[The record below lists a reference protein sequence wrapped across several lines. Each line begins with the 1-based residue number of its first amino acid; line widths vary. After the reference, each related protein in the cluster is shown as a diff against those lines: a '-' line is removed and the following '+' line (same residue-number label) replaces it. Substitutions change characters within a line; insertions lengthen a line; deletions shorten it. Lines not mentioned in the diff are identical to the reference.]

1 MRWKTLNHTGP
12 AILLTAAVGL
22 AVAAPASANAG
33 NSTGNS
39 TGDGTGTAQGSSRP
53 ASGLQQE
60 ADAIHTAGASGV
72 LVTVTTPNG
81 RQTVRAGV
89 ADTATG
95 APVPLDARFRIGSAT
110 KSFVATVVLQLVG
123 EGRMALSDPVDR
135 WLPGV
140 VTGNG
145 NDGSR
150 ITVGELLQHTS
161 GIYDFAHDLPEI
173 ATAAGY
179 QAGRLDVYTPAQ
191 LVAMA
196 MKHQPT
202 FPPGSGISYSN
213 TNYVLLGMIINRVTG
228 QSWAH
233 EVQARIIKPLGLRH
247 TVIPGTVPYI
257 RGPHAEGYSAFGG
270 TDPVDVTVLN
280 PSMID
285 AAGSIISTTGDLGRF
300 YAALTGGRLLAP
312 AQLAAMETTVPAAQ
326 LSVFWPGA
334 RYGLGLAWFPL
345 SCGGSYFGH
354 PGGVPGYQT
363 WDAVAPDTGRS
374 VVVSS
379 TGDGTEDI
387 QLATNALVDRE
398 LCSAK

>member
-1 MRWKTLNHTGP
+1 MP

-22 AVAAPASANAG
+22 GAAAPAGA
-33 NSTGNS
+33 
-39 TGDGTGTAQGSSRP
+39 AQGS
-53 ASGLQQE
+53 AQHAGQLQQE
-60 ADAIHTAGASGV
+60 ADAIHAAGAPGV
-72 LVTVTTPNG
+72 LVSVTTPNG

-123 EGRMALSDPVDR
+123 EGRLELSDTVDR

-150 ITVGELLQHTS
+150 ITVRALLQHTS

-179 QAGRLDVYTPAQ
+179 QSGRFDVYTPAQ
-191 LVAMA
+191 LVALA

-202 FPPGSGISYSN
+202 FPPGTGTSYSN
-213 TNYVLLGMIINRVTG
+213 TNYVLLGMIVNRVTG
-228 QSWAH
+228 QTWAH
-233 EVQARIIKPLGLRH
+233 EVDARIIRPLGLRH
-247 TVIPGTVPYI
+247 TLVPGTLPFI
-257 RGPHAEGYSAFGG
+257 PGPHAEGYSTFGG

-285 AAGSIISTTGDLGRF
+285 AAGSIISTTADLSRF
-300 YAALTGGRLLAP
+300 YAALTDGRLLAP
-312 AQLAAMETTVPAAQ
+312 AQLTNMETTIPAAQ
-326 LSVFWPGA
+326 LSVFWPSA

-345 SCGGSYFGH
+345 SCGGGYFGH

-363 WDAVAPDTGRS
+363 WDATAPETGRT

-379 TGDGTEDI
+379 TGDGSEAI
-387 QLATNALVDRE
+387 QLATNALVDNEMCR
-398 LCSAK
+398 AG

>member
-1 MRWKTLNHTGP
+1 MRWKTLNHTVP
-12 AILLTAAVGL
+12 ALLLTAAVGL
-22 AVAAPASANAG
+22 AAAAPASADTGATPAG
-33 NSTGNS
+33 PQHAG
-39 TGDGTGTAQGSSRP
+39 R
-53 ASGLQQE
+53 LQQE
-60 ADAIHTAGASGV
+60 ADAIRAAGAPGV
-72 LVTVTTPNG
+72 LVSVTTPNG
-81 RQTVRAGV
+81 RQTVRSGV

-123 EGRMALSDPVDR
+123 EGRLSLSDTVGH

-140 VTGNG
+140 VAGNG

-150 ITVGELLQHTS
+150 ITVNELLQHTS

-179 QAGRLDVYTPAQ
+179 QTGRFDVYTPAQ
-191 LVAMA
+191 LVALA
-196 MKHQPT
+196 MKHEPT
-202 FPPGSGISYSN
+202 FAPGTGISYSN
-213 TNYVLLGMIINRVTG
+213 TNYVLLGMIIKQVTG
-228 QSWAH
+228 QTWAH
-233 EVQARIIKPLGLRH
+233 EVEARIIKPLGLRH

-257 RGPHAEGYSAFGG
+257 RGPHAEGYSTFGG

-300 YAALTGGRLLAP
+300 YTALTSGRLLAP
-312 AQLAAMETTVPAAQ
+312 AQLAAMETTIPAAQ
-326 LSVFWPGA
+326 LSVFWPDA

-345 SCGGSYFGH
+345 SCGGGYFGH

-379 TGDGTEDI
+379 TGDGSEAI
-387 QLATNALVDRE
+387 QLATNALVDKE
-398 LCSAK
+398 LCRAG

>member
-1 MRWKTLNHTGP
+1 MRWRTLNRSVP
-12 AILLTAAVGL
+12 AMLLTAAVGL
-22 AVAAPASANAG
+22 AAAAPAGA
-33 NSTGNS
+33 T
-39 TGDGTGTAQGSSRP
+39 P
-53 ASGLQQE
+53 ASPQHSGRLQQE
-60 ADAIHTAGASGV
+60 ADAIHAAGAPGV
-72 LVTVTTPNG
+72 LVSVTTPDG
-81 RQTVRAGV
+81 RQTARAGV

-123 EGRMALSDPVDR
+123 EGRLSLDDTVDR

-140 VTGNG
+140 VAGNG

-179 QAGRLDVYTPAQ
+179 QAGRFDIYTPAQ
-191 LVAMA
+191 LVALA

-202 FPPGSGISYSN
+202 FPPGTGTSYSN
-213 TNYVLLGMIINRVTG
+213 TNYVLLGMIIKQVTG
-228 QSWAH
+228 HSWAH
-233 EVQARIIKPLGLRH
+233 EVDARIIRPLGLRH
-247 TVIPGTVPYI
+247 TLIPGTLPFI
-257 RGPHAEGYSAFGG
+257 PGPHAEGYSVFGG

-285 AAGSIISTTGDLGRF
+285 AAGSIISTTADLSRF
-300 YAALTGGRLLAP
+300 YTALTTGRLLPP
-312 AQLAAMETTVPAAQ
+312 AQLAAMETTIPAAQ
-326 LSVFWPGA
+326 LGVFWPGA

-345 SCGGSYFGH
+345 SCGGGYYGH

-363 WDAVAPDTGRS
+363 WDATAPDTGRT

-379 TGDGTEDI
+379 TGDGSEAI
-387 QLATNALVDRE
+387 QLATNALVDKE
-398 LCSAK
+398 MCSAG